1 MLSRLLGAERGR
13 TRVVKLKEVLLG
25 LHHVTA
31 FAGDAQANLDF
42 YTQFL
47 GLRLIKRTVN
57 FDDPGTYHFYFG
69 DARGTPGTILTFFP
83 WPTAPPGRSGTGQ
96 AAGVSFAVPK
106 GALDYWIKRAG
117 EAGIAVSGPRTRFG
131 EQFIQFFDPH
141 GLSLELFASA
151 PRSDSDD
158 PSIVRLHS
166 ASLSEADLARTARVL
181 DTLGF
186 KYVSNE
192 GNRSRFDLAGTPLDV
207 VEMPGGESGRM
218 SAGTVH
224 HIAWRV
230 ANEDEQLEWR
240 AKLMAAGLRVTRVI
254 DRQYFRSIYFREP
267 GGVLFEIATDG
278 PGFFIDETELGHSL
292 KLPPWLEPI
301 RDSIERRLPS
311 VEDREVDR

>member
-1 MLSRLLGAERGR
+1 
-13 TRVVKLKEVLLG
+13 VLLG

-31 FAGDAQANLDF
+31 FAGDAQTNLDF

-47 GLRLIKRTVN
+47 GLQLIKRTVN

-69 DARGTPGTILTFFP
+69 DERGTPGTILTFFP
-83 WPTAPPGRSGTGQ
+83 WPTAPLGRRGTGQ
-96 AAGVSFAVPK
+96 ATGVSFAVPE
-106 GALDYWIKRAG
+106 GASDARIP
-117 EAGIAVSGPRTRFG
+117 VSGPYTRFG
-131 EQFIQFFDPH
+131 ERFIQFADPH

-151 PRSDSDD
+151 PRQDSDD

-166 ASLSEADLARTARVL
+166 ASLCEADLERTAGAL

-186 KYVSNE
+186 KHVSNE
-192 GNRSRFDLAGTPLDV
+192 GNRSRFDLAGTLLDV
-207 VEMPGGESGRM
+207 VEMPGGEPGRM

-230 ANEDEQLEWR
+230 ESEAEQIEWR
-240 AKLMAAGLRVTRVI
+240 AKLTAAGRRVTRVI

-278 PGFFIDETELGHSL
+278 PGFFVDEAELGTGL
-292 KLPPWLEPI
+292 MLPPWLEPI

-311 VEDREVDR
+311 VEGREVDR